1 MDKDHHKVE
10 DSLNK
15 EAEDH
20 QKDKVDHHQLCM
32 VDLEQVSR
40 DHKFAQDLR
49 VELPENNMKLI
60 PQKVVLME

>member
-15 EAEDH
+15 EAEDL

-49 VELPENNMKLI
+49 V
-60 PQKVVLME
+60 